1 MGTARKVTLLLIRF
15 GEIVCGAVVLGILGA
30 FCERVRSDGAT
41 VDGRIIYAMVVSGI
55 TIVYS
60 LMSCALLKFQ
70 FLIFPFDFVLFIMW
84 LVAFSLLASKT
95 GTHSCSANWYNDYW
109 GYYWGRLWR
118 FGPIGTV
125 RVTSGCSEWRT
136 VLAFSFIAIFA
147 YIMSGI
153 VGIDLDAYHEYISNR
168 RNARGRN
175 GYDRKSSRPEHE
187 YSQRTT
193 EDNPNPNMAERNA

>member
-84 LVAFSLLASKT
+84 LVAFSLLASVRT
-95 GTHSCSANWYNDYW
+95 AVISRFRCQIAANCFASCSVQT
-109 GYYWGRLWR
+109 RKPEHTLVV
-118 FGPIGTV
+118 PIGT
-125 RVTSGCSEWRT
+125 TITGAT
-136 VLAFSFIAIFA
+136 IGAAFGDSVPSAQSA
-147 YIMSGI
+147 SLQG
-153 VGIDLDAYHEYISNR
+153 A
-168 RNARGRN
+168 RN
-175 GYDRKSSRPEHE
+175 GGRFLPFLS
-187 YSQRTT
+187 
-193 EDNPNPNMAERNA
+193 